1 MSPVLRQARKRPCI
15 SVLVVLIIPLF
26 LRLYD
31 EILELFWQCVSF
43 PFTLLITSKWY
54 IQIIW
59 HPKNDQCSSLRH
71 SYHVDWL
78 IVEWVSDC
86 YITPHELFYSCTLAR
101 TRYIRWDDDDDDI
114 WFVLDQPAEL
124 DCVVLA
130 HCSNSPRVDM
140 SLHSDTLSWLR
151 ATQSALTPQWYVL
164 IEATKTN
171 CIVFG
176 LKRQRHLRP
185 YTLINCRQNLSD
197 HCKLYIIFYTS

>member
-1 MSPVLRQARKRPCI
+1 MHL
-15 SVLVVLIIPLF
+15 
-26 LRLYD
+26 
-31 EILELFWQCVSF
+31 CVSGIDHPSIF
-43 PFTLLITSKWY
+43 KIVRWDFGIVLTVCVFSFTLLITSKWY

-59 HPKNDQCSSLRH
+59 HPENDQCSSLRH

-86 YITPHELFYSCTLAR
+86 YLTPHELFYSCTLAR
-101 TRYIRWDDDDDDI
+101 TSYIRWDDDDDDI

-164 IEATKTN
+164 TEATKTN

-176 LKRQRHLRP
+176 LKLQRLEPTIYRTWGHIR
-185 YTLINCRQNLSD
+185 
-197 HCKLYIIFYTS
+197 